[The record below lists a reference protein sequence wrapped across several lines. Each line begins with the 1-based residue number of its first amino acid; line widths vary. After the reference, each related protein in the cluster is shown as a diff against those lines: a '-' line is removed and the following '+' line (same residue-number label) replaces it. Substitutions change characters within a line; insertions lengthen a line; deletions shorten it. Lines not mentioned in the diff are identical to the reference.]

1 MNDALAASAYDAIQ
15 QQKINFAKSMGFELD
30 DTAQDVADEIADT
43 ATDGTDIEPENVD
56 VDGRKPEDPPTD
68 EVEQPTAELETEE
81 QPEEQTDETDKAEEI
96 NKVDFLCEEN
106 EGKKNYFIE
115 GVFLQSEIKNRNNRM
130 YPQKTLAREVA
141 KYDENYI
148 QKGRALGELGHPD
161 GPSINLDRVSHKIL
175 SLREDGNNFIG
186 KAKLLDTPMG
196 KVAKSLLDEGVKL
209 GVSSRGMG
217 SIRKEENCNV
227 VMDDFMLATAA
238 DIVADPSAPDA
249 FVDGIMEGKEWV
261 WDNGIL
267 KESAVAEIKQ
277 EIDQATLINLQ
288 ERKVSAFETFLK
300 SL

>member
-1 MNDALAASAYDAIQ
+1 MRLI
-15 QQKINFAKSMGFELD
+15 
-30 DTAQDVADEIADT
+30 
-43 ATDGTDIEPENVD
+43 
-56 VDGRKPEDPPTD
+56 
-68 EVEQPTAELETEE
+68 
-81 QPEEQTDETDKAEEI
+81 AEEI
-96 NKVDFLCEEN
+96 TTVDFICEDK

-115 GVFLQSEIKNRNNRM
+115 GVFLQAELKNRNNRM
-130 YPQKTLAREVA
+130 YPLKTLSKEVA

-175 SLREDGNNFIG
+175 SLKEDGNNFIG
-186 KAKLLDTPMG
+186 RAKLLDTPMG
-196 KVAKSLLDEGVKL
+196 GIAKNLLDEGVKL

-249 FVDGIMEGKEWV
+249 FVNGIMEGKEWV
-261 WDNGIL
+261 WDNGVL
-267 KESAVAEIKQ
+267 KEAAVAEIKT

-288 ERKVSAFETFLK
+288 ERKISAFEKFLK

>member
-1 MNDALAASAYDAIQ
+1 MRLI
-15 QQKINFAKSMGFELD
+15 
-30 DTAQDVADEIADT
+30 
-43 ATDGTDIEPENVD
+43 
-56 VDGRKPEDPPTD
+56 
-68 EVEQPTAELETEE
+68 
-81 QPEEQTDETDKAEEI
+81 AEEI
-96 NKVDFLCEEN
+96 TAVDFLCEEN

-115 GVFLQSEIKNRNNRM
+115 GIFLQAELKNRNGRM
-130 YPQKTLAREVA
+130 YPMKTLAREVA
-141 KYDENYI
+141 KYDESYI

-161 GPSINLDRVSHKIL
+161 GPSINLDRVSHKIMCL
-175 SLREDGNNFIG
+175 KEDGNNFIG

-196 KVAKSLLDEGVKL
+196 SIAKNLLDEGVRL

-217 SIRKEENCNV
+217 SIRKEDNCNV

-277 EIDQATLINLQ
+277 EIDQATLINIQ
-288 ERKVSAFETFLK
+288 ERKISAFEAFLK

>member
-1 MNDALAASAYDAIQ
+1 MRLI
-15 QQKINFAKSMGFELD
+15 
-30 DTAQDVADEIADT
+30 
-43 ATDGTDIEPENVD
+43 
-56 VDGRKPEDPPTD
+56 
-68 EVEQPTAELETEE
+68 
-81 QPEEQTDETDKAEEI
+81 AEEI
-96 NKVDFLCEEN
+96 TTVDFLCEEN

-115 GVFLQSEIKNRNNRM
+115 GVFLQSEIKNRNGRM

-141 KYDENYI
+141 KYDESYI

-175 SLREDGNNFIG
+175 SLKEDGNNFIG

-196 KVAKSLLDEGVKL
+196 KIAKNLLDEGVKL

-217 SIRKEENCNV
+217 SIIKKENCNMV
-227 VMDDFMLATAA
+227 ADDFMLATAA

-267 KESAVAEIKQ
+267 KEAAVAQIKT
-277 EIDQATLINLQ
+277 EIDEATLINLQ
-288 ERKVSAFETFLK
+288 ERKVSAFAKFLK